1 MIKKRCQ
8 ITNKRPLFL
17 QQPTKQYVEANK
29 PQMFWHKS
37 PTTSTFRVANYPK
50 RAQLSM
56 PKPGRVTKTWG
67 KVRDK
72 ESPFWFTRPG
82 FRSVGFKTDG
92 IPQTS
97 PAVSIN
103 APTNGHRTLLLTDQ
117 ANTDILSNH
126 PWPALRDFPP
136 LYPRSAFP
144 FSLSPMCQ
152 AVCRCSFRFLWA
164 GDTLHMVCLCHG
176 SYWQTLGSR
185 LAACPPASCS

>member
-1 MIKKRCQ
+1 MS
-8 ITNKRPLFL
+8 NH
-17 QQPTKQYVEANK
+17 QQTSFIPATAHKTVCWSEQTSNVL
-29 PQMFWHKS
+29 WHKS

-126 PWPALRDFPP
+126 PWPALRDFP
-136 LYPRSAFP
+136 RSIRA
-144 FSLSPMCQ
+144 
-152 AVCRCSFRFLWA
+152 ARFLSHCRRCVRPCVA
-164 GDTLHMVCLCHG
+164 VLSGFSGLGTSGDTLHMVCLCHG